1 MPVSGA
7 ERLKLDREDIKAH
20 DSTGRAGAKG
30 MKRGTPAPY
39 FRKPGGTSVRAP
51 GGRRADSAFLSAD
64 GSRPKPRPADKTAL
78 SALQLHRP
86 DVGRTGFSC
95 PPLVPRP
102 TPRPADKTTLSALQ
116 LHRPDVGRT
125 ALSCPPMIPDRSR
138 VRRTKQ
144 RCPPYRLSSRSRT
157 AASIP
162 ASSSP
167 HSASISLGLACS
179 T

>member
-7 ERLKLDREDIKAH
+7 ERLKLDREDIKAL

-64 GSRPKPRPADKTAL
+64 GSRPKPRSADKNSVVRPTAAPTGCRADSAFLSANGSRPKPRPADKTAL

-102 TPRPADKTTLSALQ
+102 KPRPADKTALSALQ
-116 LHRPDVGRT
+116 AVQP
-125 ALSCPPMIPDRSR
+125 
-138 VRRTKQ
+138 
-144 RCPPYRLSSRSRT
+144 
-157 AASIP
+157 
-162 ASSSP
+162 
-167 HSASISLGLACS
+167 LA
-179 T
+179 